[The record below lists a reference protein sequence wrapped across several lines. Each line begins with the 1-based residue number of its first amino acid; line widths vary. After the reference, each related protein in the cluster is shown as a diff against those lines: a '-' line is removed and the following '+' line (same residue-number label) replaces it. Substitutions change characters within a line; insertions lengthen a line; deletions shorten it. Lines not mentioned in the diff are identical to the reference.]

1 MAKKRRAT
9 AAAKRTKPGELSLA
23 EAIKLH
29 ADAMRELAQALANAP
44 AAAPV
49 RTIAAATGGAVAA
62 LSSLS
67 RSQIL
72 SELAQIWGAPS
83 VKEGDDIND
92 YFEGGPGA
100 IVAFW
105 EPLCDWPPFKTR
117 HLHLGPND
125 LRFVTTVGELVSV
138 IDWGLRS
145 AR

>member
-1 MAKKRRAT
+1 MTKKPRARPGTRRA
-9 AAAKRTKPGELSLA
+9 KPEELSLA

-29 ADAMRELAQALANAP
+29 ADAVRELAQALKSTGP
-44 AAAPV
+44 KLPLQTISGAA
-49 RTIAAATGGAVAA
+49 GGAVAA
-62 LSSLS
+62 LSTMS
-67 RSQIL
+67 RAQIL
-72 SELAQIWGAPS
+72 AELARIWGAGS
-83 VKEGDDIND
+83 VKESDDIND
-92 YFEGGPGA
+92 YFDGGPGA

-105 EPLCDWPPFKTR
+105 DPLCEWPAFKAR